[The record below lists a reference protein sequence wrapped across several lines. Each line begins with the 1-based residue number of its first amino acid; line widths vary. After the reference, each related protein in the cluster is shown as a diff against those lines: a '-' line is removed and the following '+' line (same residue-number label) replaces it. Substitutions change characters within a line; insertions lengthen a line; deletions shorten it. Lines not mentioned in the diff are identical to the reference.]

1 MSDRTRRLGRW
12 FAAGAALIS
21 IAGQNA
27 PDQSN
32 FASATKPPSSPN
44 PCSVLFRIVPAGSME
59 PITSGFQIALDP
71 TVDPAHRPRYVIGLG
86 TRGHIGFA
94 GGGLHEV
101 TAQMKGGVLRIEN
114 APPQFDM
121 ELCFTD
127 GGCSSAIIYRQC
139 TGPEAS
145 LIYAVRDPDNLAE
158 GGDWLWVK
166 APPH

>member
-1 MSDRTRRLGRW
+1 MRQFGRGL
-12 FAAGAALIS
+12 AGVAALIS
-21 IAGQNA
+21 IAA
-27 PDQSN
+27 QSATDPGK
-32 FASATKPPSSPN
+32 FANATKPPPSSD
-44 PCSVLFRIVPAGSME
+44 PCSILFRIVPAGSME

-71 TVDPAHRPRYVIGLG
+71 TVDPAHRPHYVIGLG
-86 TRGHIGFA
+86 TGGHIGFA

-101 TAQMKGGVLRIEN
+101 TAEMKSGVLRIEN

-139 TGPEAS
+139 AGPEAS
-145 LIYAVRDPDNLAE
+145 LIYAVRDADNLAE